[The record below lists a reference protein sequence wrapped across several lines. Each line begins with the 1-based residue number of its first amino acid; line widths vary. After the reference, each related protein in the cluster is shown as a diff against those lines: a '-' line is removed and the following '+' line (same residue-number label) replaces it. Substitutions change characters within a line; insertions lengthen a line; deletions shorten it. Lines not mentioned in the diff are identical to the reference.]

1 MKKLKTALL
10 LVLVVA
16 VLTGCTTF
24 NNFKEA
30 FFSDGG
36 NNSDTIKIGVL
47 EPQTGNDSQKG
58 EMEIRGIQLA
68 NELVPE
74 VLGKKIEL
82 VYADTQSS
90 IYVAESAV
98 SDLIDKAPA
107 VVLGSYGDAVTL
119 AASKPLEEAEIPA
132 ITITATNPLITDNND
147 FYFRVTFSDASQ
159 GRAIA
164 DYVYSGL
171 GLSKAGVVRMK
182 DDDAVTEM
190 VSQFTNRMERL
201 TKDADS
207 VNTIVDISADASD
220 VDYKEYLQEIKDS
233 KIRVVFMAVSLKTAE
248 NIFAQAQK
256 MNMTDVTFIGPKDW
270 HNQDLVELQAKFPGI
285 KIAAASEFAS
295 TTTSEAETTDL
306 YEQFLSAYEKKYG
319 GDDPEEA
326 AALAFDAYMI
336 AVSAI
341 EKAGSTEGQAVKEAL
356 KATSNFAGVSGEISF
371 NDNGEPTKTINIDV
385 IQNGKFV
392 SVYTVN

>member
-119 AASKPLEEAEIPA
+119 AASKPLWKRRRYRRL
-132 ITITATNPLITDNND
+132 PLPRQI
-147 FYFRVTFSDASQ
+147 
-159 GRAIA
+159 
-164 DYVYSGL
+164 L
-171 GLSKAGVVRMK
+171 
-182 DDDAVTEM
+182 
-190 VSQFTNRMERL
+190 
-201 TKDADS
+201 
-207 VNTIVDISADASD
+207 
-220 VDYKEYLQEIKDS
+220 
-233 KIRVVFMAVSLKTAE
+233 
-248 NIFAQAQK
+248 
-256 MNMTDVTFIGPKDW
+256 
-270 HNQDLVELQAKFPGI
+270 
-285 KIAAASEFAS
+285 
-295 TTTSEAETTDL
+295 
-306 YEQFLSAYEKKYG
+306 
-319 GDDPEEA
+319 
-326 AALAFDAYMI
+326 
-336 AVSAI
+336 
-341 EKAGSTEGQAVKEAL
+341 
-356 KATSNFAGVSGEISF
+356 
-371 NDNGEPTKTINIDV
+371 
-385 IQNGKFV
+385 
-392 SVYTVN
+392 